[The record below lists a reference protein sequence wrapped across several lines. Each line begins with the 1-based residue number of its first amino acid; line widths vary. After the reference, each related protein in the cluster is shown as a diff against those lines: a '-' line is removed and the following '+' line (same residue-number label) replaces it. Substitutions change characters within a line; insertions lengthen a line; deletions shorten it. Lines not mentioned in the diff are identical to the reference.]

1 MVPPQE
7 KDKGKAADEN
17 SPVPLNLKSVDD
29 LVTFAKE
36 RREVLAFGA
45 LGIWALAYGSAVLNR
60 DSRDEPVN
68 EGEVK
73 SQDEIKSVKKMR
85 ERVAKLKAEELTK
98 QEARAASRAVRP
110 PQVTGVKPSTDT
122 QASMGEGLS
131 EGGERITE
139 VAASARDE
147 MKEARQQVVDAGE
160 ELKQVGQQVA
170 EGAASAYGAAKTVGA
185 GVVAVATT
193 AYKTGVTMVET
204 VDATLDVVVPAA
216 QEVAAKAAPVIQKG
230 VDTAI
235 PLVQEAY
242 TKASPVIQEAYTKAS
257 PYIEQALDAP
267 ALRTTT
273 EAIDKFADSITSD
286 PNLSGA
292 VAQTK
297 ASYKVASAAAVST
310 LPFWFALGDMLAA
323 AAVWWAKFLGTFA
336 GPDGADGAKVEILS
350 TLKYQAGS
358 AAQAT
363 RDIVLPAMKEY
374 VVPAVKQAGE
384 VGVKALGEAAKSAL
398 ETPNGQVLTQKVTG
412 TLTEISSQQ
421 AAVVEGVKG
430 AVEGVSGAVSG
441 AVDSQKEA
449 VVQGVKGAVEG
460 VTEGVKDSLA
470 PVMRGVQG
478 SVSGVVHGVQT
489 QRDAALSNAGDTVQ
503 GVTQGIKG
511 SVSGALQGLRE
522 QTEAQMRR

>member
-1 MVPPQE
+1 
-7 KDKGKAADEN
+7 
-17 SPVPLNLKSVDD
+17 LKSVDD
-29 LVTFAKE
+29 LVAFAKE

-60 DSRDEPVN
+60 DSRDEPGN

-85 ERVAKLKAEELTK
+85 ERVAKLKAEELQTK
-98 QEARAASRAVRP
+98 QEARAASRAARP

-193 AYKTGVTMVET
+193 AYKTGVTVVET

-286 PNLSGA
+286 PNL
-292 VAQTK
+292 
-297 ASYKVASAAAVST
+297 
-310 LPFWFALGDMLAA
+310 
-323 AAVWWAKFLGTFA
+323 
-336 GPDGADGAKVEILS
+336 
-350 TLKYQAGS
+350 
-358 AAQAT
+358 
-363 RDIVLPAMKEY
+363 
-374 VVPAVKQAGE
+374 
-384 VGVKALGEAAKSAL
+384 
-398 ETPNGQVLTQKVTG
+398 
-412 TLTEISSQQ
+412 
-421 AAVVEGVKG
+421 
-430 AVEGVSGAVSG
+430 
-441 AVDSQKEA
+441 
-449 VVQGVKGAVEG
+449 
-460 VTEGVKDSLA
+460 
-470 PVMRGVQG
+470 
-478 SVSGVVHGVQT
+478 
-489 QRDAALSNAGDTVQ
+489 
-503 GVTQGIKG
+503 
-511 SVSGALQGLRE
+511 
-522 QTEAQMRR
+522 